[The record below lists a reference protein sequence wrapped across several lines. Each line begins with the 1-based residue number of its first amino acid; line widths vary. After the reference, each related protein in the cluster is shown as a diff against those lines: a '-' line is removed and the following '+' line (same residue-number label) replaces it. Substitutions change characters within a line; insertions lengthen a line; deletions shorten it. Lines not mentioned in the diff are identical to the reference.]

1 MNVRVTWA
9 LAALILIPAV
19 SAAAD
24 EPQKKDCISNF
35 VFSQDFLSRHPNA
48 GAICRE
54 VVMKNGQ
61 KWARFDGTVA
71 ELKGKQVTVNF
82 VGSANQVLDT
92 LTFTASPD
100 ARVTVNGQQMTY
112 GALGKGDRL
121 TFWVPESRA
130 GLYAAPGATQLS
142 EIKVARAESH

>member
-1 MNVRVTWA
+1 MNVRVTWT
-9 LAALILIPAV
+9 LAALILIPV
-19 SAAAD
+19 ISVAAD

-48 GAICRE
+48 GALCRE
-54 VVMKNGQ
+54 VVLKDGQ

-71 ELKGKQVTVNF
+71 GMKGKEVTVSF
-82 VGSANQVLDT
+82 EGSAGQVLDT
-92 LTFTASPD
+92 LTFTADPK